1 MKNMTPKTIYC
12 TLLTVSG
19 TLKEIILD
27 AMDELQPAQQI
38 IVKAATVLGVR
49 FSRQMLTRLLPQ
61 YEKSARKYDQCFN
74 RLMEAKYFRCAS
86 GTAKQKD
93 QASAINAKPQCFCV
107 EEEYS
112 TQDEAVSHKEMK
124 ETPKYYKCRFM
135 EFMKE
140 NMVDVVYEVMTEDQ
154 RTEFHLKAA
163 KYYDSSIIRCESCG
177 GEDRSYLFGFTKKP
191 NDYTV
196 ETEEA
201 LRINTQANRK
211 MSTKPSRNEAHRFSN
226 VQYHVGDRH
235 RKTLVTQLEGLKKT
249 FESNGTR
256 VGNIELDILK
266 SLMEFDRREHEK
278 SFWEKCCCRF
288 KKQEQELEE
297 EEEEIQKFEAMEKE
311 LHPEDTESE
320 MIRSSSDVLSL
331 HRGTKG
337 SGMFPG
343 GSMSMARPSTPE
355 DPHGRNNSTF
365 DRNGSFGIVDL
376 RMCQCA
382 VIQAKICVEM
392 VYHYREAKKY
402 GRCLQNLLDAAESD
416 VTVGNGTHALV
427 HIEDAIGLL
436 NRIKQGELTPPDK
449 DDQDDSL
456 IDDKEAEAQIEFL
469 SGLAYFEIG
478 VNGKA
483 REYFLKAL
491 RRLGLGIT
499 YDDAGVKR
507 NAAVLK
513 AKVKLCRVRHLS
525 CFSGTKNKTKGKDIQ
540 GRQETDPEDDV
551 WKKKIRILA
560 YLHSLFKSERKI
572 EMALLVTLWQVI
584 IAEQYGEI
592 VNDVIPAY
600 ANMMDCYS
608 ALSKHR
614 DAKRYEKLSLDLIR
628 SQVGLDDQQVE
639 PIGLITA
646 ANLFLNIAVSRLCR
660 GEIDSSIKAS
670 YLALRIAQT
679 IHDNALIVRILPTLC
694 QGLLLSLR
702 ITEVAEALQ
711 RLWFLAEESDDCK

>member
-1 MKNMTPKTIYC
+1 
-12 TLLTVSG
+12 
-19 TLKEIILD
+19 
-27 AMDELQPAQQI
+27 MDELQPAQQI
-38 IVKAATVLGVR
+38 ILKAATVLGVR

-93 QASAINAKPQCFCV
+93 QASAINAKPECFCV
-107 EEEYS
+107 EEDYS
-112 TQDEAVSHKEMK
+112 TQIDETESHKDMTES
-124 ETPKYYKCRFM
+124 PKYYKCRFM

-163 KYYDSSIIRCESCG
+163 KYFDSSIIRCESCG
-177 GEDRSYLFGFTKKP
+177 GDDRSYLFGFTKKP

-201 LRINTQANRK
+201 LRINAQAGRK
-211 MSTKPSRNEAHRFSN
+211 MSTKPARNEAHRFSN
-226 VQYHVGDRH
+226 VNYHSGDRH

-278 SFWEKCCCRF
+278 SVWEKFCCRF
-288 KKQEQELEE
+288 KREERELEE
-297 EEEEIQKFEAMEKE
+297 EDEELQKFEAMEKE
-311 LHPEDTESE
+311 LHPEETESE
-320 MIRSSSDVLSL
+320 TIGESTRDSVSLRRPTRTRS
-331 HRGTKG
+331 
-337 SGMFPG
+337 SGMFPAG
-343 GSMSMARPSTPE
+343 SISMSMKRASTPDE
-355 DPHGRNNSTF
+355 PHDRNNSTF
-365 DRNGSFGIVDL
+365 NRNGSYSIVDL

-392 VYHYREAKKY
+392 VFHYREAKKF

-449 DDQDDSL
+449 DDQDDSM

-491 RRLGLGIT
+491 HRLGLGIT

-507 NAAVLK
+507 NAAVFR
-513 AKVKLCRVRHLS
+513 AKLTLCRVRKLS
-525 CFSGTKNKTKGKDIQ
+525 CCSGVKTKTKKDQ
-540 GRQETDPEDDV
+540 GRGRQETDSEDDS
-551 WKKKIRILA
+551 WRKKIRILA

-584 IAEQYGEI
+584 IAEQYGDI

-614 DAKRYEKLSLDLIR
+614 EAKRYEKLSLDLIR
-628 SQVGLDDQQVE
+628 SQMGLIDDQQVE
-639 PIGLITA
+639 PIGLITG
-646 ANLFLNIAVSRLCR
+646 ANLFLNIAVSRLSR
-660 GEIDSSIKAS
+660 GEIDSSTKAS
-670 YLALRIAQT
+670 YLALRISQT
-679 IHDNALIVRILPTLC
+679 IHDNALTVRILPTLC

-711 RLWFLAEESDDCK
+711 RLWFLAEESDDCNLNQ